1 MDNIIIRCKS
11 KKKTNNN
18 KFSKADK
25 DKSVIIL
32 LLIPLTIII
41 ILAVKSNKWIAE
53 YLFARI
59 IYKHLA
65 QIFSRFTGIF
75 PFSLMEV
82 SIYLS
87 IIIFLL
93 SLIYIISIVFNFLT
107 KKKKDIKQYY
117 KSMINIGCMIS
128 ILFFT
133 YIIFAGVNYHRYSFA
148 EINNV
153 ELKNSSK
160 EELYQMNLY
169 LVEKG
174 NSLRNEITLSE
185 GLIDNNGQ
193 ISIKNMSWDD
203 LTGIACES
211 FENLAKEYPEL
222 GGKYGKAK
230 PVYNSFIMSKMGI
243 TGIFWPFTLEANVN
257 IDAPDYTIPT
267 TMAHEM
273 AHQRGFM
280 REDEANYIALL
291 ASLHSENILFRYS
304 GIMLALH
311 YAGHEL
317 YKIDPFLYSEIYSL
331 YNDGIKIDLRAS
343 SSYWSQYDNT
353 VINTISNQMND
364 TYLKV
369 NNQKDGV
376 KSYGRMVDLMLASY
390 KNKSN

>member
-1 MDNIIIRCKS
+1 MDHKYS
-11 KKKTNNN
+11 KRL
-18 KFSKADK
+18 
-25 DKSVIIL
+25 IL
-32 LLIPLTIII
+32 LFLPLTIII
-41 ILAVKSNKWIAE
+41 ILAVKNNKWIAE
-53 YLFARI
+53 YIFARV
-59 IYKHLA
+59 IYKYLA
-65 QIFSRFTGIF
+65 QIISRLTGIF
-75 PFSLMEV
+75 PFSVMEL

-87 IIIFLL
+87 IIIALL
-93 SLIYIISIVFNFLT
+93 LILYIISILFNYLNN
-107 KKKKDIKQYY
+107 KSKDFIQIY
-117 KSMINIGCMIS
+117 KSIINIGCMFS

-148 EINNV
+148 EINNI
-153 ELKNSSK
+153 ELGNSTI
-160 EELYQMNLY
+160 EELYQLNLY
-169 LVEKG
+169 LVEEA
-174 NSLRNEITLSE
+174 NFLRNEITLSH
-185 GLIDNNGQ
+185 GLIDDNGQ
-193 ISIKNMSWDD
+193 ISIKNMRWDE
-203 LTGIACES
+203 LTGIAFES

-257 IDAPDYTIPT
+257 IEAPDYTILS

-291 ASLHSENILFRYS
+291 ASIYSENILFRYS
-304 GIMLALH
+304 GIMLALQ

-317 YKIDPFLYSEIYSL
+317 YKIDPFLYSEIQSL
-331 YNDGIKIDLRAS
+331 YNEGIKRDLRYS
-343 SSYWSQYDNT
+343 STYWSQYDNT
-353 VINTISNQMND
+353 VISTISNQMND

-390 KNKSN
+390 KNKKEF